1 MVFFLLKIKRDL
13 GYIQHTLY
21 LGNYVFFKFFIK
33 HVCVD
38 KKVPKKAENLC
49 LIGQIEIKSPLSRI
63 LTEPLN
69 PHEGAKWTPKTIAFY
84 F

>member
-1 MVFFLLKIKRDL
+1 M

-21 LGNYVFFKFFIK
+21 LGNYVFFNFSLNTFAST
-33 HVCVD
+33 
-38 KKVPKKAENLC
+38 KKYQKKAENLC